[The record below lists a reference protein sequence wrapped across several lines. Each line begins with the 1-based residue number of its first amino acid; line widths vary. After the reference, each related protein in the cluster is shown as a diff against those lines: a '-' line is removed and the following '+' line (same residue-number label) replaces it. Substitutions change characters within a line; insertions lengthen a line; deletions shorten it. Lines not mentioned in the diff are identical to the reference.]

1 MCWKESQAGAEK
13 FHHCG
18 AAPPCIPE
26 ATLGLNGVAVL
37 NLVTTLSQ
45 AAGACDQS
53 PKFHAS
59 REQWEKNRA
68 SRTTWHVLQF
78 MFAC

>member
-1 MCWKESQAGAEK
+1 MCWKESQAVVEK

-18 AAPPCIPE
+18 GAANPCIPE

-37 NLVTTLSQ
+37 NLVTTLSI

-59 REQWEKNRA
+59 R
-68 SRTTWHVLQF
+68 
-78 MFAC
+78 